1 MSMTEDLLIWAE
13 EELEHTKKSG
23 RAAALEHLKWQLEQ
37 FPDPA
42 SLPVGSVMRQL
53 AERRVARLLRQAEE
67 LGYEAPAKAVKKE
80 VGLHL
85 AGKVLGIG
93 L

>member
-1 MSMTEDLLIWAE
+1 MSIANDLLIWSE
-13 EELEHTKKSG
+13 GELENTKDTSK
-23 RAAALEHLKWQLEQ
+23 AAALERLRWLLEQ
-37 FPDPA
+37 SPDPA
-42 SLPVGSVMRQL
+42 SLPVGSTMRQL
-53 AERRVARLLRQAEE
+53 AERRVARLLRQAEA
-67 LGYEAPAKAVKKE
+67 LGYESPTKDVKKE

>member
-1 MSMTEDLLIWAE
+1 MSTTTDLLIWAE
-13 EELEHTKKSG
+13 EELEHTKDNSK
-23 RAAALEHLKWQLEQ
+23 AAALERLRWQLEQ

-42 SLPVGSVMRQL
+42 SLPVGSTMRQL
-53 AERRVARLLRQAEE
+53 AERRVARLLRQAEA
-67 LGYEAPAKAVKKE
+67 LGYETPVKAVKKE

-85 AGKVLGIG
+85 ASKVLGIG